1 MVWEGMNRRKFP
13 RVKFPCLVKIVHQD
27 RPADV
32 ILTHT
37 ENISG
42 GGVCVV
48 IKKSLELFSPVSIE
62 IDLLDSEDVI
72 ACKGRTIWAIRR
84 KATETVKPSY
94 YDTGFEYVDIKEA
107 DRQRIDRTVEH
118 FLKSQLKA
126 KIES

>member
-1 MVWEGMNRRKFP
+1 
-13 RVKFPCLVKIVHQD
+13 
-27 RPADV
+27 
-32 ILTHT
+32 
-37 ENISG
+37 
-42 GGVCVV
+42 V